1 MFANLRLRQRILLG
15 CMIPMVVLAGC
26 MGIIYY
32 YIEQA
37 DQALAQLENYRA
49 QEDGAHDI
57 SLAVLG
63 IQRAVRGY
71 LLLRDQTN
79 RRSFDED
86 EAALQRQ
93 DNLVRMVRDPQQ
105 LEILRRL
112 LDTTTEFSRHNRRL
126 IELMESG
133 RQAEAIARFRDD
145 EILTRARAES
155 RQLADRFLQGAK
167 ELRLQHQDKF
177 HAAMR
182 GVRQA
187 MLFGTLGALAATLAM
202 VWWMATAL
210 SRQIAGYA
218 THLAAAASQIAATVT
233 EHERTASQQA
243 AAANET
249 SVTIEE
255 LSASS
260 RQSAEQAASV
270 ASLAGEATRST
281 EQGSANARDMAT
293 AMSELK
299 DKIGRMS
306 DHIVRLNEQVG
317 QIGIISVLV
326 RDLAGEINMLALN
339 AAVEASRAGEYG
351 KGFAVVASEVRK
363 LADQSKKSAEQ
374 ATGLVADVQK
384 ATASSI
390 MMTEDSSRMVVDTT
404 ARAEQ
409 VGTLFNQL
417 ADTISNVAMSAQQV
431 MLNAQQQAA
440 AFNQVVEAT
449 GSISAG
455 TRETAAG
462 ISQTKNAV
470 DQLNHA
476 AQSLKAMV

>member
-167 ELRLQHQDKF
+167 ELRLQHQD
-177 HAAMR
+177 
-182 GVRQA
+182 
-187 MLFGTLGALAATLAM
+187 
-202 VWWMATAL
+202 
-210 SRQIAGYA
+210 
-218 THLAAAASQIAATVT
+218 
-233 EHERTASQQA
+233 
-243 AAANET
+243 
-249 SVTIEE
+249 
-255 LSASS
+255 
-260 RQSAEQAASV
+260 
-270 ASLAGEATRST
+270 
-281 EQGSANARDMAT
+281 
-293 AMSELK
+293 
-299 DKIGRMS
+299 
-306 DHIVRLNEQVG
+306 
-317 QIGIISVLV
+317 
-326 RDLAGEINMLALN
+326 
-339 AAVEASRAGEYG
+339 
-351 KGFAVVASEVRK
+351 
-363 LADQSKKSAEQ
+363 
-374 ATGLVADVQK
+374 
-384 ATASSI
+384 
-390 MMTEDSSRMVVDTT
+390 
-404 ARAEQ
+404 
-409 VGTLFNQL
+409 
-417 ADTISNVAMSAQQV
+417 
-431 MLNAQQQAA
+431 
-440 AFNQVVEAT
+440 
-449 GSISAG
+449 
-455 TRETAAG
+455 
-462 ISQTKNAV
+462 
-470 DQLNHA
+470 
-476 AQSLKAMV
+476 